1 MTFRAA
7 AAAVLVLLPAS
18 SFAEPAVVRLLEAPA
33 RSAPSKDAAV
43 VHLFAENAQVSV
55 SEEATAGFRRV
66 RLPDGERA
74 HPWRSSWL
82 RASA

>member
-7 AAAVLVLLPAS
+7 AAAVLVLLTAS
-18 SFAEPAVVRLLEAPA
+18 SFAGPAVVRLFEAPA
-33 RSAPSKDAAV
+33 
-43 VHLFAENAQVSV
+43 
-55 SEEATAGFRRV
+55 